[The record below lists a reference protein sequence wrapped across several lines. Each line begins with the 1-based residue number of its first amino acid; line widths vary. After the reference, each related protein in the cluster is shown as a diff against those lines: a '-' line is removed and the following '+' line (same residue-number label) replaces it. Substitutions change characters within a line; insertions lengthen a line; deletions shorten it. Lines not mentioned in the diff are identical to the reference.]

1 MEKLNI
7 NFTLGENDLA
17 KIEVKDLYIILEKP
31 NGEVIYD
38 ISNGSGSF
46 TFEKREMF
54 LQLKRKYLLINLKK
68 N

>member
-46 TFEKREMF
+46 TFEKRNVFTIKEEV
-54 LQLKRKYLLINLKK
+54 LIDKSEK